1 MICRRYKEK
10 KSSMTVF
17 WFEQRGGYWDH
28 LLSWEY
34 WNNWKFEEKSKV
46 HFQSCYVKVMRRA
59 YERTLLNVNALRG
72 RWRG

>member
-1 MICRRYKEK
+1 MA
-10 KSSMTVF
+10 VF
-17 WFEQRGGYWDH
+17 WFEQLGGYWDH

-59 YERTLLNVNALRG
+59 
-72 RWRG
+72 

>member
-1 MICRRYKEK
+1 MFPFENYFEGRIYWTCLICRRYKEK

-17 WFEQRGGYWDH
+17 WFEQLGGYWDH

-46 HFQSCYVKVMRRA
+46 HFQSCYVKVMRRS
-59 YERTLLNVNALRG
+59 
-72 RWRG
+72 